1 MFCLLERHKEN
12 GKTRCSKSKEVD
24 ASATLPDFK
33 EEKSVEKKK
42 EENQSQKP
50 GARELDSSVCGVTRK
65 TVGTTLQRGRP
76 EATKASK

>member
-12 GKTRCSKSKEVD
+12 VKTRCSKSKEVG
-24 ASATLPDFK
+24 ASAILPDFK